1 MQTNQTNRRTFLATA
16 FAAAFAGPL
25 AVGARPLSAADRKDS
40 DRKDGDRKDGGKKDA
55 GEWEKLGQKEAG
67 RKEERDVIEVTSPY
81 RFTALSFRVEEGDVE
96 LDDVK
101 VTFDDD
107 KTFSPDTK
115 LRFREGERSG
125 KIDLPGQSRVIK
137 RVRFLYRSTGGKRAV
152 IQLFGKV
159 GDAAKK

>member
-1 MQTNQTNRRTFLATA
+1 MQANRRTFLA
-16 FAAAFAGPL
+16 AALAL
-25 AVGARPLSAADRKDS
+25 AVSGRPLLAADKKS
-40 DRKDGDRKDGGKKDA
+40 GDPKKE

-96 LDDVK
+96 IDDVK
-101 VTFDDD
+101 VTFEGDD
-107 KTFSPDTK
+107 KPFSPDTK

-125 KIDLPGQSRVIK
+125 KIDLPGQSRVVK
-137 RVRFLYRSTGGKRAV
+137 RVRFLYRSTGSKRAV

-159 GDAAKK
+159 GDSSKR